1 MCGKGNMAKRIKKP
15 PVKPE
20 KRLEWLHRV
29 EKEGETL
36 VRIAESDDFDLRT
49 VRKHIEIARLERDVQ
64 KARSEVLR
72 DVLVDHYRD
81 LLDTVRNIEKQM
93 SGEALVSM
101 EKEQPLMLGLRQ
113 HMPRSPLWENLRK
126 WNRTLTELAE
136 SKDVIRNKIQREIEA
151 DGRLNGIVSQGA
163 NGVIRAAVDVLVHQV
178 KEWVSG
184 REGSKFDRDIHIE
197 KTKEGRVRMRYGF
210 SSFGEIEE
218 SQVEIIKAVLIDFES
233 GLKDWPEYLEVEKLF
248 NRLGRLKASI
258 LEILTVILLRRIVPG
273 KCKFC
278 PI

>member
-1 MCGKGNMAKRIKKP
+1 MAKRTKKP

-36 VRIAESDDFDLRT
+36 THIAESDDFDLRT

-72 DVLVDHYRD
+72 DALEGHYRD
-81 LLDTVRNIEKQM
+81 LLDTVRNIEKQVF
-93 SGEALVSM
+93 SELQVSLDI
-101 EKEQPLMLGLRQ
+101 PLMSGLRQ

-126 WNRTLTELAE
+126 WNRTLTEVDELEA
-136 SKDVIRNKIQREIEA
+136 VIRNNLQREIEA
-151 DGRLNGIVSQGA
+151 DGRLNDIVSEGA
-163 NGVIRAAVDVLVHQV
+163 NGVIAAAVDVLVHQV
-178 KEWVSG
+178 KEWARG
-184 REGSKFDRDIHIE
+184 REGLKIDRDIHIE

-233 GLKDWPEYLEVEKLF
+233 GLKDRSEYLEIERLF
-248 NRLGRLKASI
+248 NRLGRLKTNI
-258 LEILTVILLRRIVPG
+258 GEVLTVVLLRRIVPG
-273 KCKFC
+273 RCKYC
-278 PI
+278 PL

>member
-1 MCGKGNMAKRIKKP
+1 MTKRIKKP

-29 EKEGETL
+29 DKEGETL
-36 VRIAESDDFDLRT
+36 VHIAESDDFDLRT

-81 LLDTVRNIEKQM
+81 LLDTVRNIEKQV

-101 EKEQPLMLGLRQ
+101 EKEQPLMLGLRM
-113 HMPRSPLWENLRK
+113 HMARSPLWENLRK

-136 SKDVIRNKIQREIEA
+136 SKDLIRNKIQIDIEA

-163 NGVIRAAVDVLVHQV
+163 DGVIPAAAVDVLVHQV
-178 KEWVSG
+178 KEWARG
-184 REGSKFDRDIHIE
+184 REGLKMDRDIHPE
-197 KTKEGRVRMRYGF
+197 KTSEGRVRMRYGF
-210 SSFGEIEE
+210 SSFGEIKE
-218 SQVEIIKAVLIDFES
+218 SQVEIIKTVLIDFES
-233 GLKDWPEYLEVEKLF
+233 GLKDRSEYLEIERLF
-248 NRLGRLKASI
+248 NRLGRLKVSI

>member
-1 MCGKGNMAKRIKKP
+1 MCWKGNMTKRIKKP

-29 EKEGETL
+29 DKEGETL
-36 VRIAESDDFDLRT
+36 VHIAESDDFDLRT

-93 SGEALVSM
+93 SCEALVSM

-136 SKDVIRNKIQREIEA
+136 SKDVIRNKVQREIEA

-163 NGVIRAAVDVLVHQV
+163 NGVIPAAVDVLVHQV
-178 KEWVSG
+178 KEWARG
-184 REGSKFDRDIHIE
+184 REGLKMDRDIHLE
-197 KTKEGRVRMRYGF
+197 KTSEGRVRMRYGF

-233 GLKDWPEYLEVEKLF
+233 GLKDRSEYLEIEKLF

>member
-1 MCGKGNMAKRIKKP
+1 MAKRIKKP

-36 VRIAESDDFDLRT
+36 THIAESDDFDLRT

-64 KARSEVLR
+64 RARTEVLR
-72 DVLVDHYRD
+72 DALVDHYRD
-81 LLDTVRNIEKQM
+81 LLETVRNIEKQM
-93 SGEALVSM
+93 SGETLVSM
-101 EKEQPLMLGLRQ
+101 EKEQPLMLGLRM

-126 WNRTLTELAE
+126 WNGTLTELAE
-136 SKDVIRNKIQREIEA
+136 LGDTIRTNVQKGIEA
-151 DGRLNGIVSQGA
+151 DSRLNGIVSQGA
-163 NGVIRAAVDVLVHQV
+163 NGVIPAAVDVLVHQV
-178 KEWVSG
+178 KEWARG
-184 REGSKFDRDIHIE
+184 RDGLKIDRDIHIE
-197 KTKEGRVRMRYGF
+197 KTKDGRVRMRYGF

-233 GLKDWPEYLEVEKLF
+233 GLKDRSEYLEIKKLF
-248 NRLGRLKASI
+248 NKLGRLKASI
-258 LEILTVILLRRIVPG
+258 LEILTVILLRRIVSG

>member
-1 MCGKGNMAKRIKKP
+1 MCWKGNMAKRTKKP

-36 VRIAESDDFDLRT
+36 THIAESDDFDLRT

-81 LLDTVRNIEKQM
+81 LLDTVRNIEKQI
-93 SGEALVSM
+93 SGEALASM

-151 DGRLNGIVSQGA
+151 DGRLNGIVSQGV
-163 NGVIRAAVDVLVHQV
+163 NGVIPEAVDVLVHQV
-178 KEWVSG
+178 KEWARG
-184 REGSKFDRDIHIE
+184 REGLKMDRDIHLE
-197 KTKEGRVRMRYGF
+197 KTSEGRVRMRYGF

-233 GLKDWPEYLEVEKLF
+233 GLKDRSEYLEIEKLF
-248 NRLGRLKASI
+248 NRLGRLKTNI
-258 LEILTVILLRRIVPG
+258 GEVLTVILLRRIVPG